1 MKIGLF
7 FGSFNPIHVG
17 HLVIAEYI
25 AENTDLREI
34 WFVVSPHNPFKAKE
48 SLLANNH
55 RLAMVK
61 LAVED
66 SKKLKASNVEFKLP
80 QPSYTINTILHLNE
94 KHPNKEFALIM
105 GSDNLASFTKWKN
118 YEQLLERCQ
127 LYVYPRPGHDGG
139 KLNGHPKVVLVN
151 APQMDI
157 SATYIRQAVKEGKS
171 IRYMLTDAVFNY
183 LTEMNFYKK

>member
-25 AENTDLREI
+25 AENSDLQEI
-34 WFVVSPHNPFKAKE
+34 WFVVSPHNPFKKKE
-48 SLLANNH
+48 TLLANHH

-61 LAVED
+61 LAVEH
-66 SKKLKASNVEFKLP
+66 SNKLKASDVEFKLP
-80 QPSYTINTILHLNE
+80 QPSYTINTILHLYE
-94 KHPNKEFALIM
+94 KHPGKEFALIM
-105 GSDNLASFTKWKN
+105 GSDNLESFTKWKN
-118 YEQLLERCQ
+118 YEELLERCS
-127 LYVYPRPGHDGG
+127 LYVYPRPGYPGG
-139 KLNGHPKVVLVN
+139 NLKEHPKVTWVN

-183 LTEMNFYKK
+183 LNEMNFYKK